1 MPRPT
6 KRQPRAVISV
16 SIAMK
21 PDFVRTQ
28 RAAAMQGMTVSEYV
42 RGCIR
47 TENAKLLDTTEAPIV
62 VAPQSVAA

>member
-1 MPRPT
+1 MSRPM

-16 SIAMK
+16 STAMK

-42 RGCIR
+42 RGAVR
-47 TENAKLLDTTEAPIV
+47 AENARLLDGAEGEAP
-62 VAPQSVAA
+62 APLKAAS

>member
-16 SIAMK
+16 SIALK

-42 RGCIR
+42 RGIIR
-47 TENAKLLDTTEAPIV
+47 AENARLLDDTGAEAP
-62 VAPQSVAA
+62 APLRAAS

>member
-16 SIAMK
+16 SIAVK

-42 RGCIR
+42 RGVIR
-47 TENAKLLDTTEAPIV
+47 AENARLLDGSEA
-62 VAPQSVAA
+62 ASVAA

>member
-16 SIAMK
+16 SIALK

-42 RGCIR
+42 RGALR
-47 TENAKLLDTTEAPIV
+47 TENARLLDIEQAP
-62 VAPQSVAA
+62 PQDAAA